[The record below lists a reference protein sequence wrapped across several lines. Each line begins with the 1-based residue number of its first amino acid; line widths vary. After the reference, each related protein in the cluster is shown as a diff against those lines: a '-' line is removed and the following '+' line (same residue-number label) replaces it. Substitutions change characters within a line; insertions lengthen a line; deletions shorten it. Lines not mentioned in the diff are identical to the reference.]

1 MFIWADGRHELLHD
15 EVADSE
21 SEYHWKTPF
30 KNLIARG
37 FDPKQLKLVS
47 SDGGLG
53 IPGAITATY
62 FPNAKQQRCMTHKV
76 RGIERHMN
84 YLELPKLDDEQKPL
98 KAIETKKGDS
108 TLSQMLIRYLMPQIS
123 LMR

>member
-1 MFIWADGRHELLHD
+1 M
-15 EVADSE
+15 ADSE
-21 SEYHWKTPF
+21 SEDHWKTLF

-53 IPGAITATY
+53 IPGAIATY
-62 FPNAKQQRCMTHKV
+62 LPNAKQQRCMTHKV

-98 KAIETKKGDS
+98 KAREAKKEKRFNIVSDAYKIFDAPDIAIPN
-108 TLSQMLIRYLMPQIS
+108 LVRYERSHKLDYI
-123 LMR
+123 

>member
-1 MFIWADGRHELLHD
+1 M
-15 EVADSE
+15 ADSE
-21 SEYHWKTPF
+21 SEDHWKTLF

-47 SDGGLG
+47 GDGGLG
-53 IPGAITATY
+53 IPGAIATY
-62 FPNAKQQRCMTHKV
+62 LPNAKQQRCMTHKV
-76 RGIERHMN
+76 RGIERHMD

-98 KAIETKKGDS
+98 KATEAKKDNS